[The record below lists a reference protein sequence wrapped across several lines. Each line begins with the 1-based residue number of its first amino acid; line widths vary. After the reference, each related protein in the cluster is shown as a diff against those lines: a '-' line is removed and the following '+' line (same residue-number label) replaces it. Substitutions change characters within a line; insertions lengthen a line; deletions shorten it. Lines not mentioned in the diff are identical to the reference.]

1 MEITAKTKIIDIL
14 NSYPGL
20 EDKII
25 QAAPVFS
32 NLKNP
37 VLRSTVGRLATVERV
52 AQVGGLD
59 VFTFVNL
66 LRREAGQEEKP
77 GTPDPEN
84 YQAYVAREPEWIMGE
99 PQFTINGIEMLA
111 RGDVPLNRTIELV
124 RQLDSGRFLLLV
136 TNFEPKPMVD
146 ALKKQNREIYQKL
159 DPENPGIHL
168 TYIR

>member
-1 MEITAKTKIIDIL
+1 MEILAKTKIMDVL
-14 NSYPGL
+14 NAYPAL

-37 VLRSTVGRLATVERV
+37 VLRSTVGRLATIERV

-66 LRREAGQEEKP
+66 LRREAGQAEIQV
-77 GTPDPEN
+77 TPDPEGYEAN
-84 YQAYVAREPEWIMGE
+84 TNKEPDWIIGE
-99 PQFTINGIEMLA
+99 PQFTINGMELLA
-111 RGDVPLNRTIELV
+111 RGDVPLNRTIELL
-124 RQLDSGRFLLLV
+124 QKLENGRFLLLV

-146 ALKKQNREIYQKL
+146 ALKKQNRDVYQKL
-159 DPENPGIHL
+159 DPENRGLYL